1 MSLEDKCSRIFES
14 LLGTK
19 IEGEKHHNSS
29 EHENS
34 TPDIVDII
42 RAINEKGEYVTT
54 DGNYTYELRLHLHRT
69 DSDSTENENLSCET
83 AYLNRE
89 IQEHY
94 RDTRHKIPAIHEK
107 PLIKRKSRITS
118 FPLFSSR
125 RRGGKRKYTKRR
137 TPTKKRRRHTKRR
150 RPTKRRRQTKRRR

>member
-1 MSLEDKCSRIFES
+1 MLKIQCSRIFTS

-34 TPDIVDII
+34 TPNIVDII
-42 RAINEKGEYVTT
+42 GAINEKGEYVTT

-69 DSDSTENENLSCET
+69 DSDSTENENFSCET

-94 RDTRHKIPAIHEK
+94 KNTRHNIPAIHEK
-107 PLIKRKSRITS
+107 PLIKRKSRFTS
-118 FPLFSSR
+118 FLSR
-125 RRGGKRKYTKRR
+125 RDGGKKKSTKKR

-150 RPTKRRRQTKRRR
+150 RPTKKRRR